1 VFIPKKKL
9 PLTRQNI
16 EKAKKEIEKL
26 QAENSPSAPANMD
39 VGAKDDHSKPAA
51 ANLGVN
57 GKVSAAAELRQE
69 QDAAA
74 DAAAELAKAKIEDA
88 A

>member
-1 VFIPKKKL
+1 
-9 PLTRQNI
+9 
-16 EKAKKEIEKL
+16 
-26 QAENSPSAPANMD
+26 MD

-69 QDAAA
+69 QDAVA
-74 DAAAELAKAKIEDA
+74 DAVAELEKAKIEDA
-88 A
+88 TVEA